1 MRKRMG
7 IAIAGIALASV
18 MSFTACQ
25 NAGGSSSQSGTSG
38 TPGTSAEAITQ
49 ENKTEEDGLSEKSFT
64 PSEEYVKQ
72 IGRSQMNS
80 GNVLW
85 LIHSGSAVEFTFTG
99 TKASV
104 IMQGDSTG
112 VPGNRDSAARF
123 AVYVDDERVMDEQ
136 MLQMQKEFEIPLSGG
151 EKEYKVKIIKLS
163 EAANSIIGIKSIDV
177 TSKGDIKPTAAK
189 DLKIEFIGDSI
200 TCGYGVDDEDKEHH
214 FATSTEDATK
224 AYAFKTAA
232 LLDADYS
239 LVSFSGH
246 GIISGYSGD
255 GQKVEE
261 QLVPPV
267 YTKLGKSYATG
278 GNISL
283 DETDWDFTRF
293 VPDVVVVNLGTNDAS
308 YTGSDKDKR
317 KDYTDSYVEFI
328 KVIREKNPDAHILCT
343 LGIMGTELCSS
354 MHDAVDAYV
363 SETGDE
369 KISYMD
375 FAMQSASD
383 GYAADWHP
391 TEKTHTKAAE
401 KLAEEI
407 KALIK

>member
-1 MRKRMG
+1 MRKRIG
-7 IAIAGIALASV
+7 PVIAGITLASAV
-18 MSFTACQ
+18 CFTACQ
-25 NAGGSSSQSGTSG
+25 KNVSSSSGAES
-38 TPGTSAEAITQ
+38 TSADSTVQ
-49 ENKTEEDGLSEKSFT
+49 ESKTEENELSEKSFT

-80 GNVLW
+80 GSVLW
-85 LIHSGSAVEFTFTG
+85 LVHSGSAVEFTFTG

-104 IMQGDSTG
+104 VMQGDSTG
-112 VPGNRDSAARF
+112 VPGNRDNAARF
-123 AVYVDDERVMDEQ
+123 AVYVDGERVMDEQ
-136 MLQMQKEFEIPLSGG
+136 MLQMQKEFEIPLSGE
-151 EKEYKVKIIKLS
+151 EKEYTVKIIKLS

-177 TSKGDIKPTAAK
+177 TSKGDIKPTEEK

-214 FATSTEDATK
+214 FSTSTEDATK

-255 GQKVEE
+255 GNKVEE
-261 QLVPPV
+261 QTVPPV

-283 DETDWDFTRF
+283 DETDWDFSRF
-293 VPDVVVVNLGTNDAS
+293 VPDIVVVNLGTNDAS
-308 YTGSDKDKR
+308 YAGSDKDKR

-328 KVIREKNPDAHILCT
+328 KLIREKNPDAHILCT
-343 LGIMGTELCSS
+343 LGIMGTDLCAS
-354 MHDAVDAYV
+354 MHDAVDAYK

-375 FAMQSASD
+375 FDAQSASD

-407 KALIK
+407 RSLIK

>member
-1 MRKRMG
+1 MRKRMRIAAVG
-7 IAIAGIALASV
+7 IAVAAV
-18 MSFTACQ
+18 MGLSACGG
-25 NAGGSSSQSGTSG
+25 GGSTSQTGNAESTSG
-38 TPGTSAEAITQ
+38 NPETQ
-49 ENKTEEDGLSEKSFT
+49 SNTEEEQGLRDRSFT
-64 PSEEYVKQ
+64 PTEEYVKQ
-72 IGRSQMNS
+72 IGRSQMND

-112 VPGNRDSAARF
+112 VPGNRENAARF
-123 AVYVDDERVMDEQ
+123 AVYVDGERVMDEQ

-151 EKEYKVKIIKLS
+151 EKEYTVKIIKLS

-177 TSKGDIKPTAAK
+177 TAKSDIRPTPSK

-200 TCGYGVDDEDKEHH
+200 TCGYGVDDEDKDHH

-255 GQKVEE
+255 GNKVEE

-267 YTKLGKSYATG
+267 YAKLGKSYATG

-283 DETDWDFTRF
+283 AETDWDFSRF

-308 YTGSDKDKR
+308 YTGSNKEKR
-317 KDYTDSYVEFI
+317 QEYTDAYVEFL
-328 KVIREKNPDAHILCT
+328 KAVREKNPDAYILCT
-343 LGIMGTELCSS
+343 LGIMGTDLCSS
-354 MHDAVDAYV
+354 MHNAVDAYA

-369 KISYMD
+369 KVSYMD
-375 FAMQSASD
+375 FAVQAAAD
-383 GYAADWHP
+383 GLAADWHP
-391 TEKTHTKAAE
+391 TEATHAKAAE

-407 KALIK
+407 RTLLQ

>member
-1 MRKRMG
+1 MRKKMG
-7 IAIAGIALASV
+7 LAIAGIALASV
-18 MSFTACQ
+18 MGLTAC
-25 NAGGSSSQSGTSG
+25 GKESGSPSETTETQDM
-38 TPGTSAEAITQ
+38 ATQ
-49 ENKTEEDGLSEKSFT
+49 ESKTEEQGLSEKSFT
-64 PSEEYVKQ
+64 PTEEYVKQ

-99 TKASV
+99 TEASV
-104 IMQGDSTG
+104 IMQGDSSAT
-112 VPGNRDSAARF
+112 PGNRDSAARF

-136 MLQMQKEFEIPLSGG
+136 MLQMQKEFKIPLSGG

-163 EAANSIIGIKSIDV
+163 EAANSIIGIKSINV
-177 TSKGDIKPTAAK
+177 TSDGDIKPTEAK
-189 DLKIEFIGDSI
+189 DLRIEFIGDSI
-200 TCGYGVDDEDKEHH
+200 TCGYGVDDEVKENH
-214 FATSTEDATK
+214 FSTSTEDATK

-255 GQKVEE
+255 GSRVEE
-261 QLVPPV
+261 QTVPPV
-267 YTKLGKSYATG
+267 YAKLGKSYASG

-283 DETDWDFTRF
+283 DETDWDFSRF
-293 VPDVVVVNLGTNDAS
+293 VPDIVVVNLGTNDAS
-308 YTGSDKDKR
+308 YTGSNKDKR
-317 KDYTDSYVEFI
+317 QEYTDGYVEFL
-328 KVIREKNPDAHILCT
+328 KVVREKNPDAHILCT
-343 LGIMGTELCSS
+343 LGIMGADLCGS

-363 SETGDE
+363 SATGDE
-369 KISYMD
+369 KVSYMD
-375 FAMQSASD
+375 FDVQSASD

-391 TEKTHTKAAE
+391 TEKTHEKAAK

-407 KALIK
+407 ESLIK